1 MGVVVAL
8 LAFGVVVAIAAILV
22 VREAGRLAKDPPPTL
37 FDLDD
42 AYEWVVDNVPD
53 VVAATLTPDDVRR
66 ILAFQVEYFK
76 RKGIS
81 ANGSA
86 PNLGGP
92 VVVGGSETVEYILER
107 AAATGEAYL
116 PEQVYAVVETQLT
129 YLRAIGAVGPVA
141 GASGPEPVPDDGPGA
156 GPEPESP
163 LT

>member
-1 MGVVVAL
+1 MAVVVAL
-8 LAFGVVVAIAAILV
+8 LAFGIVVAIAAFLV
-22 VREAGRLAKDPPPTL
+22 VREAGRMAKDPPPTV
-37 FDLDD
+37 FSLDD

-53 VVAATLTPDDVRR
+53 IVAATLTPADVRR

-76 RKGIS
+76 RKGVS
-81 ANGSA
+81 ANGSS
-86 PNLGGP
+86 PNQAGP

-116 PEQVYAVVETQLT
+116 PEQVHAVVETQLS

-141 GASGPEPVPDDGPGA
+141 GGPGFEPGSDSGPET
-156 GPEPESP
+156 P

>member
-1 MGVVVAL
+1 VGVVVGL
-8 LAFGVVVAIAAILV
+8 LAFGIVVAIAATLV
-22 VREAGRLAKDPPPTL
+22 IREAGRMAKDPPPTL

-76 RKGIS
+76 RKGVS
-81 ANGSA
+81 ANGSVS
-86 PNLGGP
+86 LVGGP

-116 PEQVYAVVETQLT
+116 PEQVYAVVETQLS
-129 YLRAIGAVGPVA
+129 YLRAIGAIGPVA
-141 GASGPEPVPDDGPGA
+141 ELPDDPLDDRVPDPADD
-156 GPEPESP
+156 PETPP
-163 LT
+163 T